1 MSWALWSRDT
11 REKNPVSFSS
21 IRCPERL
28 LSRHWNSDLKLR
40 PPRRSSL
47 RRSSVGLKHHWSFW
61 GTMEPRTTKRKNC
74 KTFYAKRESVMRLP
88 KDTALNQMD
97 WPRDSTSPSWT
108 RFAACLSMQWSCA
121 AHYAVL
127 IYNKLPRSALD
138 DHKSPNDAYGDSSDF
153 SKLCVFGS
161 ISYALQSSKLLHK
174 LEKYQ
179 QKDSFL
185 ELILLATK
193 FSTYKAKLLL

>member
-1 MSWALWSRDT
+1 
-11 REKNPVSFSS
+11 
-21 IRCPERL
+21 
-28 LSRHWNSDLKLR
+28 
-40 PPRRSSL
+40 
-47 RRSSVGLKHHWSFW
+47 
-61 GTMEPRTTKRKNC
+61 
-74 KTFYAKRESVMRLP
+74 
-88 KDTALNQMD
+88 
-97 WPRDSTSPSWT
+97 
-108 RFAACLSMQWSCA
+108 MQWSCA